1 VNPGVARWQR
11 HITLNELLLAA
22 QQRESHTPTAGTIYL
37 DNMKDQ
43 VLLARAASSSQSEDS
58 FAAAI
63 AAIQSRSF
71 LRRISWLY
79 DCAAV
84 LVAAAVSGTLRR
96 FSRVVL
102 VLGALAFSAGY
113 CLVALAIVSRWSIW
127 IPGLL
132 PLGAIWISVLF
143 AIILPK
149 NSPRPAAIAVPPPT
163 P

>member
-1 VNPGVARWQR
+1 R
-11 HITLNELLLAA
+11 
-22 QQRESHTPTAGTIYL
+22 S
-37 DNMKDQ
+37 
-43 VLLARAASSSQSEDS
+43 ASSSPSEDP

-71 LRRISWLY
+71 LRRISWFY

-84 LVAAAVSGTLRR
+84 LVAAAVSGMLRR
-96 FSRVVL
+96 LSRVVL
-102 VLGALAFSAGY
+102 VLGALAFSAAY
-113 CLVALAIVSRWSIW
+113 CLAALAIVSRWSIW

-143 AIILPK
+143 AIIRPK
-149 NSPRPAAIAVPPPT
+149 PKDSLPAAMVAPPPT